1 MKYYENVII
10 GKLLVEPEQLFASSK
25 EDWEKVEKEKTYYTE
40 ERFLPKILVEIGV
53 APSVSEV
60 RRNKKELVKTLDKPD
75 YLEIKWGK
83 KRVFIG
89 VGE

>member
-60 RRNKKELVKTLDKPD
+60 RRNKKELVRALDKPD